1 MVEFI
6 FERRY
11 MKCTKCKTE
20 MVERSGKFGKFLCC
34 PKSNPTDNHGTISLE
49 KRAVVG
55 QDIYNDRFH
64 SSMFSRDSLDMEIH
78 RQMMGFGVRMTD
90 LDLFIEGGPEAAE
103 DETDHW
109 MNMRDY

>member
-1 MVEFI
+1 
-6 FERRY
+6 

-49 KRAVVG
+49 TRAVTG
-55 QDIYNDRFH
+55 QDTYNH
-64 SSMFSRDSLDMEIH
+64 SSVLSKDSLDMQIH

-90 LDLFIEGGPEAAE
+90 LDLFVEGGPEAAQDE
-103 DETDHW
+103 DDHW
-109 MNMRDY
+109 MNTRLY